1 MKKKRKI
8 VVTGGTGRFGSVL
21 KKSKFNYHLLFPK
34 KNQLDIKNFKSI
46 KRYLAKT
53 KPFCL
58 IHLAGLSRP
67 MRIHEKE
74 ISKSIELN
82 IVGTANI
89 VRACEILGIK
99 LIYLSTSYVYPGK
112 KGNYKETDPLL
123 PSNNYAWSKLGGESA
138 VQMYKN
144 SLIIRASM
152 TEKPF
157 VHKKAFANMFTNFI
171 YHEDFVK
178 IFKKLI
184 HKKGVIN
191 VGGPIKSVYNFV
203 KKDNPNIKRVFLKN
217 DKKSLIPINSSM
229 NLSKLKKIIKNYKNA
244 F

>member
-1 MKKKRKI
+1 MKKKGKI

-21 KKSKFNYHLLFPK
+21 KKSKFNYQLLFPK
-34 KNQLDIKNFKSI
+34 KNKLNITKFESI
-46 KRYLAKT
+46 KRYLVKT

-67 MRIHEKE
+67 MKIHEKE
-74 ISKSIELN
+74 ISRSIELN
-82 IVGTANI
+82 IIGTANI
-89 VRACEILGIK
+89 VRACKMLNIK

-157 VHKKAFANMFTNFI
+157 VHKKAFTNVFTNFI
-171 YHEDFVK
+171 YHEDFIK

-184 HKKGVIN
+184 NKKGVIN
-191 VGGPIKSVYNFV
+191 VGGPTKSVYNFV
-203 KKDNPNIKRVFLKN
+203 KKENKKIKKTTLRN
-217 DKKSLIPINSSM
+217 NKKTLMPINSSM
-229 NLSKLKKIIKNYKNA
+229 NLGKLKKYL
-244 F
+244 

>member
-1 MKKKRKI
+1 MKRKRKI
-8 VVTGGTGRFGSVL
+8 VVTGGTGRFGSIL
-21 KKSKFNYHLLFPK
+21 KKGKFNYQMLFPK
-34 KNQLDIKNFKSI
+34 KSSLNITKFESI

-67 MRIHEKE
+67 MQIHEKE

-82 IVGTANI
+82 IIGTANI
-89 VRACEILGIK
+89 VRACEVFNTK
-99 LIYLSTSYVYPGK
+99 LIYFSTSYVYPGK
-112 KGNYKETDPLL
+112 KGNYKETDSLL

-157 VHKKAFANMFTNFI
+157 VHKKAFANVFTNFI

-178 IFKKLI
+178 ILKKLI
-184 HKKGVIN
+184 NKKGVIN
-191 VGGPIKSVYNFV
+191 AGGLTKSVYEFV
-203 KKDNPNIKRVFLKN
+203 KADNPKIKKIFLKN
-217 DKKSLIPINSSM
+217 NKKSLMPINSSM
-229 NLSKLKKIIKNYKNA
+229 NLAKLKKYL
-244 F
+244 

>member
-1 MKKKRKI
+1 MKRKKKI
-8 VVTGGTGRFGSVL
+8 VVTGGTGRFGSIL
-21 KKSKFNYHLLFPK
+21 KKSKFNDQMLFPK
-34 KNQLDIKNFKSI
+34 KNKLNITKFESVK
-46 KRYLAKT
+46 KYLAKT
-53 KPFCL
+53 KPDCL

-67 MRIHEKE
+67 MKIHEKE

-89 VRACEILGIK
+89 VRACEMFNIK
-99 LIYLSTSYVYPGK
+99 LIYFSTSYVYPGK
-112 KGNYKETDPLL
+112 KGGYKETDALL

-157 VHKKAFANMFTNFI
+157 VHKRAFANVFTNFI
-171 YHEDFVK
+171 YHRDFIK

-184 HKKGVIN
+184 NKKGIIN
-191 VGGPIKSVYNFV
+191 VGGPTRSVYNFV
-203 KKDNPNIKRVFLKN
+203 KLQNPKIKKVFLKN
-217 DKKSLIPINSSM
+217 KKRSLMPTNSSM
-229 NLSKLKKIIKNYKNA
+229 NLGKLKKIL
-244 F
+244 

>member
-8 VVTGGTGRFGSVL
+8 VVTGGTGSFGSVL
-21 KKSKFNYHLLFPK
+21 KKSKFNYPLIFPK
-34 KNQLDIKNFKSI
+34 KNNLNITKFESVK
-46 KRYLAKT
+46 KYLRKT
-53 KPFCL
+53 RPFCL

-67 MRIHEKE
+67 MVVHEKN

-82 IVGTANI
+82 IMGTSNI
-89 VRACEILGIK
+89 VRACELYNIK
-99 LIYLSTSYVYPGK
+99 LIYFSTSYVYPGK

-123 PSNNYAWSKLGGESA
+123 PSSNYAWSKLGGESA

-157 VHKKAFANMFTNFI
+157 VHKQAYANVITNFI
-171 YHEDFVK
+171 YHEDFIK

-184 HKKGVIN
+184 HKKGVFN
-191 VGGPIKSVYNFV
+191 VGGPTNSVYNFAKSNNPKI
-203 KKDNPNIKRVFLKN
+203 KKIFLKN
-217 DKKSLIPINSSM
+217 KKRSLMPINSSM
-229 NLSKLKKIIKNYKNA
+229 NFSKLKKFI
-244 F
+244 

>member
-1 MKKKRKI
+1 MISTAVMLIIISYTEKPPQE
-8 VVTGGTGRFGSVL
+8 
-21 KKSKFNYHLLFPK
+21 LLICIF
-34 KNQLDIKNFKSI
+34 S
-46 KRYLAKT
+46 KT

-67 MRIHEKE
+67 MKIHETN

-89 VRACEILGIK
+89 VRSCKMLGIK
-99 LIYLSTSYVYPGK
+99 LIYFSTSYIYPGK
-112 KGNYKETDPLL
+112 RGNYKETDPLL
-123 PSNNYAWSKLGGESA
+123 PSNNYAWSKLCGESA

-157 VHKKAFANMFTNFI
+157 VHKQAFANMYTNFI
-171 YHEDFVK
+171 YHEDFIK

-184 HKKGVIN
+184 NKKGIIN
-191 VGGPIKSVYNFV
+191 VGGPTKSVYNFV
-203 KKDNPNIKRVFLKN
+203 KEDNPKIKKIFLKN
-217 DKKSLIPINSSM
+217 KKKSLIPINSSM
-229 NLSKLKKIIKNYKNA
+229 NLSKLKSIFRKS
-244 F
+244 

>member
-21 KKSKFNYHLLFPK
+21 KKTKFNYLFLFPK
-34 KNQLDIKNFKSI
+34 KNKLNITKFDTI
-46 KRYLAKT
+46 KRYLKKT

-67 MRIHEKE
+67 MKIHEKE

-82 IVGTANI
+82 IIGTANV
-89 VRACEILGIK
+89 VRACKMFNVK
-99 LIYLSTSYVYPGK
+99 LIYFSTSYIYPGK
-112 KGNYKETDPLL
+112 KGNYKETDSLL
-123 PSNNYAWSKLGGESA
+123 PSSNYAWSKLGGESA

-157 VHKKAFANMFTNFI
+157 VHKQAFANIYTNFI

-178 IFKKLI
+178 ILKKLI
-184 HKKGVIN
+184 NKKGIIN
-191 VGGPIKSVYNFV
+191 VGGPTKSIYNFA
-203 KKDNPNIKRVFLKN
+203 KKDNPKIKKIFLKN
-217 DKKSLIPINSSM
+217 MKKSLIPINSSM
-229 NLSKLKKIIKNYKNA
+229 NLNKLKKYL
-244 F
+244 

>member
-1 MKKKRKI
+1 MKRRKKI
-8 VVTGGTGRFGSVL
+8 VVTGGTGRFGSIL
-21 KKSKFNYHLLFPK
+21 KKSKFNYQMFFPK
-34 KNQLDIKNFKSI
+34 KSKLNVAKFESI

-53 KPFCL
+53 RPHCL
-58 IHLAGLSRP
+58 VHLAGLSRP

-82 IVGTANI
+82 IVGTANV
-89 VRACEILGIK
+89 VRACKMFNTK
-99 LIYLSTSYVYPGK
+99 LIYFSTSYVYPGK
-112 KGNYKETDPLL
+112 KGGYKETDALL

-157 VHKKAFANMFTNFI
+157 VHKRAFANVFTNFI
-171 YHEDFVK
+171 YHEDFIK

-184 HKKGVIN
+184 NKKGVIN
-191 VGGPIKSVYNFV
+191 VGGPTRSVYEFAKLENPKI
-203 KKDNPNIKRVFLKN
+203 KKILLKN
-217 DKKSLIPINSSM
+217 KKRSLMPINSSM
-229 NLSKLKKIIKNYKNA
+229 NLKKLKKYL
-244 F
+244 

>member
-21 KKSKFNYHLLFPK
+21 KKSKFNYELLFPK
-34 KNQLDIKNFKSI
+34 KNQLNIRDFKSI
-46 KRYLAKT
+46 KRYLSKT

-67 MRIHEKE
+67 MKIHEKQ

-82 IVGTANI
+82 IIGTANI
-89 VRACEILGIK
+89 VRACKMFGIK
-99 LIYLSTSYVYPGK
+99 LIYFSTSYVYPGK

-157 VHKKAFANMFTNFI
+157 VHKQAFANMFTNFI
-171 YHEDFVK
+171 YHEDFIK
-178 IFKKLI
+178 ILKKLI
-184 HKKGVIN
+184 DKKGIIN
-191 VGGPIKSVYNFV
+191 VGGPTKSVYHFV
-203 KKDNPNIKRVFLKN
+203 KRDNPKIKKIFLN
-217 DKKSLIPINSSM
+217 NKKKTLIPINSSM
-229 NLSKLKKIIKNYKNA
+229 NLEKLKKYL
-244 F
+244 

>member
-21 KKSKFNYHLLFPK
+21 KKTKFNYLFLFPK
-34 KNQLDIKNFKSI
+34 KNKLNITKFDTI
-46 KRYLAKT
+46 KRYLKKT

-67 MRIHEKE
+67 MKIHEKE

-82 IVGTANI
+82 IIGTANV
-89 VRACEILGIK
+89 VRACKMFNVK
-99 LIYLSTSYVYPGK
+99 LIYFSTSYIYPGK
-112 KGNYKETDPLL
+112 KGNYKETDSLL

-157 VHKKAFANMFTNFI
+157 VHKQAFANIYTNFI

-178 IFKKLI
+178 ILKKLI
-184 HKKGVIN
+184 NKKGIIN
-191 VGGPIKSVYNFV
+191 VGGPTKSIYNFA
-203 KKDNPNIKRVFLKN
+203 KKDNPKIKKIFLKN
-217 DKKSLIPINSSM
+217 MKKSLIPINSSM
-229 NLSKLKKIIKNYKNA
+229 NLNKLKKYL
-244 F
+244 

>member
-21 KKSKFNYHLLFPK
+21 KKTKFNYLFLFPK
-34 KNQLDIKNFKSI
+34 KNKLNITKFDTI
-46 KRYLAKT
+46 KRYLKKT

-67 MRIHEKE
+67 MKIHEKE

-82 IVGTANI
+82 IIGTANV
-89 VRACEILGIK
+89 VRACKMFGIK
-99 LIYLSTSYVYPGK
+99 LIYFSTSYIYPGK
-112 KGNYKETDPLL
+112 KGNYKETDSLL

-157 VHKKAFANMFTNFI
+157 VHKQAFANMYTNFI

-178 IFKKLI
+178 ILKKLI
-184 HKKGVIN
+184 NKRGIIN
-191 VGGPIKSVYNFV
+191 VGGPTKSVYNFA
-203 KKDNPNIKRVFLKN
+203 KKDNPKIKKVFLKN
-217 DKKSLIPINSSM
+217 VKKSLIPINSSM
-229 NLSKLKKIIKNYKNA
+229 NLNKLKKYL
-244 F
+244 

>member
-1 MKKKRKI
+1 MKKKGKI

-21 KKSKFNYHLLFPK
+21 KKSKFNYQLLFPK
-34 KNQLDIKNFKSI
+34 KNKLNITKFESI
-46 KRYLAKT
+46 KRYLVKT

-67 MRIHEKE
+67 MKIHEKE
-74 ISKSIELN
+74 ISRSIELN
-82 IVGTANI
+82 IIGTANI
-89 VRACEILGIK
+89 VRACKMLNIK

-157 VHKKAFANMFTNFI
+157 VHKKAFTNVFTNFI
-171 YHEDFVK
+171 YHEDFIK

-184 HKKGVIN
+184 NKKGVIN
-191 VGGPIKSVYNFV
+191 VGGPTKSVYNFV
-203 KKDNPNIKRVFLKN
+203 KKENKKIKKIILRN
-217 DKKSLIPINSSM
+217 SKKTLMPMNSSM
-229 NLSKLKKIIKNYKNA
+229 NLGKLKKYL
-244 F
+244 